1 MSKKKP
7 VDDLQKSI
15 KALENKEPHICG
27 LRFPNYRNLQVDAEL
42 PFDFPITILL
52 GRNGTNKS
60 SILHALYG
68 SPSGKTIADFW
79 FETELDVIP
88 EEHNGRKQSVVH
100 QYHNNTGTIVEC
112 IKTRAPRGLKDP
124 DYWEPAKHTQI
135 YGFPVSGTRISPIK
149 LKVTHLDFRGELPAF
164 DKYFYFPDPKHLEN
178 LAKAAKERGV
188 LRRDYRQ
195 QDYLRQ
201 RSKTLKKELEASGV
215 SLTKEELEVLKYI
228 LERDYVGGKLLR
240 HSLFHGHEGW
250 TIQFKTRHFDGYSD
264 AFAGSGESAATLL
277 VHNIIQA
284 PEKSLIL
291 LDEPET
297 SLHPRAQQR
306 MLEFIAHQAVR
317 KSLQIVIATHSIYLA
332 KKLPQ
337 KAIRV
342 LVFEADGTV
351 TVRTDLSADEAL
363 HEIDTIPAGKT
374 IVVED
379 ERAKHI
385 VISALKLAS
394 SHTVKDFQV
403 LVRKGGTSRIYLDIQ
418 AFANSERK
426 DVFVIF
432 DGDHKPTYKIPE
444 DGDHKPTYK
453 IPEDGA
459 LPQGERDL
467 DKLIR
472 EITRGNNEKGPKLN
486 FSDIDERTRYIR
498 FFKRFVY
505 FLPKSTPEHLV
516 WDENAAKELLE
527 QDLSQEILETQDFKQ
542 RLKLLSDRIPGS
554 DPDVIFKNLL
564 TKLLKSE
571 DRRVELMKVIE
582 KIRSGAAQK

>member
-7 VDDLQKSI
+7 IDDLQISV
-15 KALENKEPHICG
+15 KALESKKPYICS
-27 LRFPNYRNLQVDAEL
+27 LRFPNYRNLQVDTEL

-68 SPSGKTIADFW
+68 SPSGQTIADFW
-79 FETELDVIP
+79 FETELDAIP
-88 EEHNGRKQSVVH
+88 SERNGRKQSVVH
-100 QYHNNTGTIVEC
+100 RYRNNTGEIVEC
-112 IKTRAPRGLKDP
+112 IKARAPRGSKDP
-124 DYWEPAKHTQI
+124 DYWEAVRHSQI
-135 YGFPVSGTRISPIK
+135 YGFSVSGARISPIK

-164 DKYFYFPDPKHLEN
+164 DKYFYFPDPKHLEK
-178 LAKAAKERGV
+178 LAKAAKERRI
-188 LRRDYRQ
+188 LRRDYRP

-201 RSKTLKKELEASGV
+201 RSKILKKELEAKGLP
-215 SLTKEELEVLKYI
+215 LTNEELEVLKYI

-250 TIQFKTRHFDGYSD
+250 TIQFKTSHFDGYSD

-277 VHNIIQA
+277 VHNILQA

-337 KAIRV
+337 NAIRV
-342 LVFEADGTV
+342 LVLKPDGTV

-363 HEIDTIPAGKT
+363 HEIDTLPAGKT
-374 IVVED
+374 ILVED

-394 SHTVKDFQV
+394 SHALKEFQV
-403 LVRKGGTSRIYLDIQ
+403 LVRKGGTSQIYLDIQ
-418 AFANSERK
+418 AYANSERK

-432 DGDHKPTYKIPE
+432 DGDHKPT
-444 DGDHKPTYK
+444 DN

-459 LPQGERDL
+459 LPQGEGDL
-467 DKLIR
+467 DKLIQK
-472 EITRGNNEKGPKLN
+472 ITRGNNQRGPKLN
-486 FSDIDERTRYIR
+486 FSDVDERTRYIR
-498 FFKRFVY
+498 FFKRSVH
-505 FLPKSTPEHLV
+505 FLPELTPEHLV
-516 WDENAAKELLE
+516 WDEDAAKELLKR
-527 QDLSQEILETQDFKQ
+527 DLPQEILQEHDFKQ
-542 RLKLLSDRIPGS
+542 RLRLLSEEIPGS
-554 DPDVIFKNLL
+554 DPDFIFKDLL
-564 TKLLKSE
+564 IKLLEGRSQRQLK
-571 DRRVELMKVIE
+571 LMEVIQ
-582 KIRSGAAQK
+582 KIRSDIV